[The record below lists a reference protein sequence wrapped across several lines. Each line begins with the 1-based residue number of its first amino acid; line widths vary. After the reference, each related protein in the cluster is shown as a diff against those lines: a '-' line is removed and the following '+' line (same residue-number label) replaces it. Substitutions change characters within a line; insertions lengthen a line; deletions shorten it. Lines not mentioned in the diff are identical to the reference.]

1 MAMDFYNDGTLR
13 EPSLKDMLAD
23 PITKAVMRRDGVE
36 ETKLVA
42 LMARQRQNLLEQ
54 GRLGGN

>member
-1 MAMDFYNDGTLR
+1 MAMDFYSDGTLR

-23 PITKAVMRRDGVE
+23 PITKAVMQRDGVE

-54 GRLGGN
+54 GRLAGH

>member
-1 MAMDFYNDGTLR
+1 MAMDLYSDGTLR

>member
-1 MAMDFYNDGTLR
+1 MDFYSDGTLR

-54 GRLGGN
+54 GRLAGH